1 MAISIT
7 NYSFYDSQVKNTSD
21 HYSHINQSKD
31 KYQNKVQEINDQLRD
46 LNQAKNVIFIGHDK
60 NIKSQHSNKSKL
72 HLTRGEVP
80 HIIDHLFSGNI

>member
-46 LNQAKNVIFIGHDK
+46 LNQAKNVILLAITK
-60 NIKSQHSNKSKL
+60 I
-72 HLTRGEVP
+72 
-80 HIIDHLFSGNI
+80 